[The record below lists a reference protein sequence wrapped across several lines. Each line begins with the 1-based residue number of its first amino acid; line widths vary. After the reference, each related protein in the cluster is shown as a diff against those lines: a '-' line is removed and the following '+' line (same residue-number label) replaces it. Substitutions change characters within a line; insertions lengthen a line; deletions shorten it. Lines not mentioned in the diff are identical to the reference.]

1 MTIASI
7 MNPRIATTG
16 PDEGFIDLLKTMRS
30 KPSRLLHVVAKDG
43 KLLGVISNYDLLK
56 VMLPFYMDS
65 NLAKAV
71 AFDEE
76 FARRT
81 LQENKG
87 LTAKDIMVADC
98 VTLTEDAHFLEAEA
112 LLKEKGV
119 NALSVVDAAGRA
131 VGEVTRK
138 ALQEWFFKLPKI
150 SIDFAV
156 MEKADKVH
164 AIQLNC
170 QWLDMGSFA
179 ALADVIKS
187 DENGKCAR
195 SI

>member
-1 MTIASI
+1 MAARHAIPRPSPPKHNNEDLRMTIASI

-131 VGEVTRK
+131 VGEETRK
-138 ALQEWFFKLPKI
+138 AGLSKL
-150 SIDFAV
+150 ID
-156 MEKADKVH
+156 
-164 AIQLNC
+164 L
-170 QWLDMGSFA
+170 
-179 ALADVIKS
+179 LAPDTKS
-187 DENGKCAR
+187 E
-195 SI
+195 